1 LFTFIVRSKRDA
13 DAVKAMVSRF
23 YDGWGARVATLHG
36 ARGAEAMLRELS
48 GLVDSSGYYIVLLG
62 REDAAA
68 ASHLEAE
75 LPANAAVH
83 VVPKARVRNARL
95 EQLYVETLRARAR
108 LRLAA
113 SWGGE
118 GYRLDWR
125 GERLEGYEVDISF
138 DNFIGVGSFARLVE
152 RLAGGPVGDN
162 PLVLRLHGGRHLV
175 YNGPA
180 PRAEVFIGD
189 EGWAPRARLL
199 GGEPRP
205 ARLEAT
211 VEASR
216 RALRE
221 LVGAA
226 KGFLRGLGE
235 FDKVIV
241 PWSGGKDS
249 TAALLL
255 ALETYGRSR
264 VAAVYGDTG
273 TEFPASRRYVEEVAR
288 KLGIELHVAYAG
300 LDRELLSGREMPSHE
315 NRWCTGLKVAAIE
328 EKIAELVEGRTLV
341 LIGDRDAES
350 PRRSDRPPVR
360 EGPAGAVAA
369 APLKPWGGAHVQAY
383 ILSRGV
389 PLNPVYGI
397 GFYRIGC
404 YMCPALRNWE
414 IYALTS
420 DARTYLELV
429 GSRIFRRFMHRRLL
443 RRPRAGERAAKD
455 AGR

>member
-1 LFTFIVRSKRDA
+1 MFTFIVRSKRDA
-13 DAVKAMVSRF
+13 DAVKAMVARF
-23 YDGWGARVATLHG
+23 YSGWGVRVATLHG

-48 GLVDSSGYYIVLLG
+48 GLVDSNGYYLVLLG

-68 ASHLEAE
+68 AEQIEAE

-125 GERLEGYEVDISF
+125 GEKLKSYEVDISF
-138 DNFIGVGSFARLVE
+138 DNFIGVGSFARLVS
-152 RLAGGPVGDN
+152 RLAGGEVGDN
-162 PLVLRLHGGRHLV
+162 PLVLRMHEGRHLV
-175 YNGPA
+175 YNGPL
-180 PRAEVFIGD
+180 PRAELVIGD
-189 EGWAPRARLL
+189 TGWRPSARIL

-205 ARLEAT
+205 ASLGAT

-216 RALRE
+216 RPLRE
-221 LVGAA
+221 LVEAA

-235 FDKVIV
+235 FDRVIV

-255 ALETYGRSR
+255 ALEAYGRSR
-264 VAAVYGDTG
+264 VVAVYGDTG

-288 KLGIELHVAYAG
+288 RLGVELHVAYAG
-300 LDRELLSGREMPSHE
+300 LDRELLAGREMPSHE

-328 EKIAELVEGRTLV
+328 RKVSELAEGRTLV
-341 LIGDRDAES
+341 IIGDRDAES

-360 EGPAGAVAA
+360 EGPAGTLAA

-383 ILSRGV
+383 ILSKGI
-389 PLNPVYGI
+389 PLNPVYEI

-414 IYALTS
+414 LYALMS
-420 DARTYLELV
+420 DAKTYMELA
-429 GSRIFRRFMHRRLL
+429 GSRIFRRFMHARLL
-443 RRPRAGERAAKD
+443 RRHQARKEAGDVAA
-455 AGR
+455 